1 LVFGKGSLNL
11 DLSSFL
17 GNCSFYCLYW
27 SVDRTYNL
35 CGPKMLRKPRHLFK
49 IPCVK
54 IYVPLM
60 TTRWSLKAKNLNFKA
75 A

>member
-1 LVFGKGSLNL
+1 
-11 DLSSFL
+11 
-17 GNCSFYCLYW
+17 
-27 SVDRTYNL
+27 
-35 CGPKMLRKPRHLFK
+35 LFK